1 MEVTLSLLVRAIGG
15 FISLLFGRPL
25 FWFFVA
31 LAGFLAGVSLGP
43 TLFPKAE
50 PLVTIIVGLVIGL
63 VLAILA
69 VFAQRFIIAVVGFLG
84 IGAAAVGLV
93 NIFTA
98 IPSGSPL
105 YWIVFV
111 VGGIIGVVIASITFD
126 WALIILSSLSG
137 AIALTQV
144 VQQLLPLPGVFTA
157 MVFIGFTLIGIA
169 FQARQYRKT

>member
-1 MEVTLSLLVRAIGG
+1 MEVTLSLLIRAVGG
-15 FISLLFGRPL
+15 VVSLLFGRPL

-31 LAGFLAGVSLGP
+31 LAGFLGGVSLGP
-43 TLFPKAE
+43 TLFPQAE
-50 PLVTIIVGLVIGL
+50 PLVTVIVGLVIGI

-69 VFAQRFIIAVVGFLG
+69 VFAQRIIIAIVGFLG
-84 IGAAAVGLV
+84 IGAGLVGLV
-93 NIFTA
+93 NILTT

-105 YWIVFV
+105 YWLVFV
-111 VGGIIGVVIASITFD
+111 VGGIIGVVLASITFD

-144 VQQLLPLPGVFTA
+144 VQQLLPLPGVLTA
-157 MVFIGFTLIGIA
+157 MVFIGFALVGIA